1 MVVEI
6 IAFSRIYG
14 VSRLYRDVE
23 FMLKRELCLF
33 WAFCWGFLVP
43 VFLSFIWIYFTF
55 FTDPLAYKNQTFPE
69 SYLCKLRNIF
79 DRELALLVLQGISLW
94 NVSFKLTLTDRN
106 MQVRFCLKV
115 SVYSWGYGI
124 WVSSTSFQKSNIGW
138 PQQPPTETVPYISE
152 SLDYLMNHSTRN
164 DQYWSFWCQPVLLF
178 WKLGDETQMP

>member
-6 IAFSRIYG
+6 FAFSRIYG

-23 FMLKRELCLF
+23 FMLDRQLCLF

-43 VFLSFIWIYFTF
+43 AFLSFIWIYFTF
-55 FTDPLAYKNQTFPE
+55 FTDPLAYKNNTFPE

-79 DRELALLVLQGISLW
+79 DRELALLVLQGISPW

-115 SVYSWGYGI
+115 SVYSWDYGI
-124 WVSSTSFQKSNIGW
+124 WVSSTSFQKSTHRLASKASNRKFNINFHDS
-138 PQQPPTETVPYISE
+138 VNFYIFSK
-152 SLDYLMNHSTRN
+152 HQTKI
-164 DQYWSFWCQPVLLF
+164 F
-178 WKLGDETQMP
+178 

>member
-43 VFLSFIWIYFTF
+43 VFLSFIWIYFAF
-55 FTDPLAYKNQTFPE
+55 FTDPLAYKNQKFPE

-79 DRELALLVLQGISLW
+79 DRELALAVLYVCFRLLLVFLFFLIFCHFSISKLKLEIFSFYLLEYFPFPFPSWNIFPIGIYIFLFLIGIF
-94 NVSFKLTLTDRN
+94 SF
-106 MQVRFCLKV
+106 F
-115 SVYSWGYGI
+115 
-124 WVSSTSFQKSNIGW
+124 
-138 PQQPPTETVPYISE
+138 
-152 SLDYLMNHSTRN
+152 
-164 DQYWSFWCQPVLLF
+164 
-178 WKLGDETQMP
+178 

>member
-6 IAFSRIYG
+6 VAFSRIYG

-55 FTDPLAYKNQTFPE
+55 FTDPLAYKNQKFPE

-115 SVYSWGYGI
+115 SVYSWDYGI

-138 PQQPPTETVPYISE
+138 PQQPPTEKLLKFHLIFHDSTKKLSFFKHHKNIKISWIQE
-152 SLDYLMNHSTRN
+152 PGWH
-164 DQYWSFWCQPVLLF
+164 WSHH
-178 WKLGDETQMP
+178 